1 MEKAHLANRGA
12 AGLELEGGGME
23 MIDAPMIK
31 QVRLNGGTSS
41 PFEADPWAGGEG
53 CTNSQGGGAHHPCS

>member
-1 MEKAHLANRGA
+1 MCSDIRFYVHFCLSLMCATEILRAARILRQMEKAHLSHKGA

-31 QVRLNGGTSS
+31 QVRLST
-41 PFEADPWAGGEG
+41 
-53 CTNSQGGGAHHPCS
+53 